1 MTTNLDVFDAPV
13 KQFLESRIKKIGHS
27 PPDLEPVINAAI
39 ESSKNQLG
47 DSWKTQNDRLV
58 RSRIESNAATYI
70 DAVLGQSK
78 IWNGCRERIKA
89 YSSIV
94 LAGAGLSYGSDMPLA
109 NILGDI
115 LKFLGAKDWAELR
128 MDPNKCIAFK
138 NQFSKICANKVP
150 TKSHRT
156 LILNF
161 PKYILEVIS
170 LNWDDLLEKAARE
183 EGKDIN
189 KQNEDTIVTTT
200 RCLWKFHGDIMKITQ
215 DNTPGHGGWIFPD
228 EQGYVFESFKKYIE
242 TTNLKDQLFTF
253 LIVGYSEKEK
263 TVYDDIINLLESN
276 PPRPTYRISPDL
288 KYLHQTSHIIGTAE
302 FILSKIL
309 PATNN

>member
-1 MTTNLDVFDAPV
+1 
-13 KQFLESRIKKIGHS
+13 
-27 PPDLEPVINAAI
+27 
-39 ESSKNQLG
+39 
-47 DSWKTQNDRLV
+47 
-58 RSRIESNAATYI
+58 
-70 DAVLGQSK
+70 
-78 IWNGCRERIKA
+78 
-89 YSSIV
+89 
-94 LAGAGLSYGSDMPLA
+94 
-109 NILGDI
+109 
-115 LKFLGAKDWAELR
+115 
-128 MDPNKCIAFK
+128 
-138 NQFSKICANKVP
+138 
-150 TKSHRT
+150 
-156 LILNF
+156 
-161 PKYILEVIS
+161 LEVIS

-302 FILSKIL
+302 FILIQASLYILVAKIKFLGKDSGYTRINSLSGLFTTGFGAKWIAL
-309 PATNN
+309 PMVRKL